1 MDKRNARDG
10 ESIEEI
16 GTYDNVTDP
25 KVTRVTVN
33 AERALYWIGKGAKP
47 SRIVHQLFKRNGV
60 YPKAAAAPAA
70 PAAPAAKK
78 K

>member
-1 MDKRNARDG
+1 MDKRSARDG

-25 KVTRVTVN
+25 KAARVVVD

-70 PAAPAAKK
+70 PAKPK
-78 K
+78 